1 MKQSILI
8 LFLVSGCKH
17 APTIPDALDAANKT
31 LAGASIAVEG
41 SKLIVDEATTL
52 TIQLCEPK
60 PVGDARRK
68 CMGALGK
75 PVAPAYEKAG
85 AAYDAAVEA
94 IDAFKAAYEEL
105 RPAIEA
111 AREVT
116 GK

>member
-1 MKQSILI
+1 MKRLSLI
-8 LFLVSGCKH
+8 LFLVTGCKP
-17 APTIPDALDAANKT
+17 ALAIPEALDAANKT
-31 LAGASIAVEG
+31 IAGVSIAVEG
-41 SKLIVDEATTL
+41 SKLIVEEGTTL
-52 TIQLCEPK
+52 KMQLCEPK
-60 PVGDARRK
+60 AAGDARRD

-85 AAYDAAVEA
+85 AAYDAAVAA
-94 IDAFKAAYEEL
+94 IEAFKAAYEDL